1 MESSDFL
8 NYHKMLDRALL
19 GVVKDALKQVASD
32 GLCDNH
38 YFYLTFKSNAKGVVI
53 PDFLL
58 HQYPET
64 LTIVIQ
70 HEYSNLSVSET
81 GFGVTLSFNNYN
93 CHIIVPFNA
102 LIAFSDPSVDFSL
115 TFEPVDEPVELVENE
130 PEFTYKDGDSNIISM
145 SEFMNKHTSPNG
157 DDVA

>member
-1 MESSDFL
+1 MMNNDFL
-8 NYHKMLDRALL
+8 NYHKMLDKALL
-19 GVVKDALKQVASD
+19 NVVKEALRQVAND
-32 GLCDNH
+32 GLCDDH
-38 YFYLTFKSNAKGVVI
+38 YFYLTFKSDARGVVI

-58 HQYPET
+58 HQYPDT

-81 GFGVTLSFNNYN
+81 GFGVTLSFNNYDY
-93 CHIIVPFNA
+93 HIIVPFNA

-115 TFEPVDEPVELVENE
+115 TFEPVDEPLEVVENE
-130 PEFTYKDGDSNIISM
+130 PEFTYTDGDSNIISM
-145 SEFMNKHTSPNG
+145 SDFMNKHSSPNG

>member
-1 MESSDFL
+1 MADDFL
-8 NYHKMLDRALL
+8 NYHKMLDKALL
-19 GVVKDALKQVASD
+19 SVVKDSLRQVEKN
-32 GLCDNH
+32 GLCGDH

-58 HQYPET
+58 HQYPDT

-70 HEYSNLSVSET
+70 YEYSNLSVSET

-93 CHIIVPFNA
+93 YHIIVPFNA

-115 TFEPVDEPVELVENE
+115 TFEPVDEPVEYIEKE
-130 PEFTYKDGDSNIISM
+130 PELSYKDDDSNIISM
-145 SEFMNKHTSPNG
+145 SDFVNQHTPPTG